1 MAMDS
6 FTGSVRFAVN
16 KVRHP
21 NMARR
26 AGPTQMRRCSKT
38 RFGHGPRRTYAQG
51 FAINSGDWTADIP
64 AWKKQYHGIFKNP
77 CARRDA
83 PQGLNEC

>member
-6 FTGSVRFAVN
+6 FTGSVRLAIRN
-16 KVRHP
+16 VRHP

-26 AGPTQMRRCSKT
+26 GGWTQMRRCSKKWLNHKQY
-38 RFGHGPRRTYAQG
+38 RSYAQG
-51 FAINSGDWTADIP
+51 FAINSGDRAADIP
-64 AWKKQYHGIFKNP
+64 AWRKQYHGIFKNP

-83 PQGLNEC
+83 PQRS